1 MISLVEVLTRTE
13 TWFREREIP
22 SPRLDAE
29 LILCHIL
36 DVDRIQL
43 YLNHMQSKESEFLDD
58 CNEYC
63 HVHVISKL
71 RLNQQ
76 SVSMEQMLKNILY
89 NQAQIAQGAVPQQP
103 QPQAVQVE
111 DGIGHALTR
120 AVPGDVTAAVRGL
133 QFAASRRQPIQGS
146 S

>member
-1 MISLVEVLTRTE
+1 
-13 TWFREREIP
+13 
-22 SPRLDAE
+22 
-29 LILCHIL
+29 
-36 DVDRIQL
+36 
-43 YLNHMQSKESEFLDD
+43 KESEFLDD

-103 QPQAVQVE
+103 QPQAPQ
-111 DGIGHALTR
+111 
-120 AVPGDVTAAVRGL
+120 
-133 QFAASRRQPIQGS
+133 QQPEPKPEQGPQYS
-146 S
+146 